1 MQAKNSIDFQKN
13 NTPFFRYKEE
23 PSPPIDASFTN
34 FPIPSAK
41 DLYYKIIEHG
51 SYELVSALSLD
62 EIKSSTQCDIESLC
76 ETINI
81 EVLSNS
87 LTYYTFY
94 FKHSDLTPEALA
106 LREQFYTSLND
117 LRRALFNQEKLFLDD
132 TSLSFHFS
140 STETYDFLANGQKST
155 IPNTYRALC
164 IYDFIIEDLYLHN
177 LSRKDSDYK
186 NSLISDYLSIHNIQ
200 FDGLGW
206 NYAFEVSKK
215 FQQCLKDITCDRKAA
230 GLLKGSFEET
240 FRGSEFDRGVMHII
254 PLTANAYLSEKPNSN
269 RLNNY
274 SHHYCSLIQYRY
286 LLNLKCLSLSLT
298 NEKKRSYEKM
308 DAKQEDFSH
317 LELKKEL
324 EQVKKQ
330 MAHWKD
336 FKNQP
341 MITKYERL
349 VDKIN
354 DMRRNAKRFEQ
365 GMWTSCYWEESI
377 LKNEQK
383 DKILFIKA
391 LNTQVSERLFPKNF
405 AIAIQNEMTQ
415 LSNNMLM
422 LNRHNMY
429 HVNDSFRYN
438 EGYFLSIK
446 QADLAKCPLNNLLIY
461 TVNGLSY
468 LKNTDL
474 VPQLLSNTT
483 FFETK
488 KPCEWVTFLE
498 NKQMVTDDLKRYIWE
513 KAIWP
518 KVNELQKQ
526 DAFLGGNYLPIEILG
541 IIITLFVKILEQE
554 NLVNLNSYLRKVI
567 F

>member
-1 MQAKNSIDFQKN
+1 MQEKNSVDFQKN
-13 NTPFFRYKEE
+13 NTAFFQLKEE
-23 PSPPIDASFTN
+23 PSPPIDASFMD

-41 DLYYKIIEHG
+41 DLYYKILERDN
-51 SYELVSALSLD
+51 YELVSALSLD
-62 EIKSSTQCDIESLC
+62 EIKSSMRCDIESLC

-81 EVLSNS
+81 EVLPNS

-94 FKHSDLTPEALA
+94 FKHSELTPEVLA
-106 LREQFYTSLND
+106 LREQFFTLLND

-132 TSLSFHFS
+132 NTSLSFHFS
-140 STETYDFLANGQKST
+140 STEKYGFVVNGQQST
-155 IPNTYRALC
+155 IPNAYRALC
-164 IYDFIIEDLYLHN
+164 IYDFIVEDLYLHN

-206 NYAFEVSKK
+206 NYTCEVSKK

-230 GLLKGSFEET
+230 GLLKASFGKN
-240 FRGSEFDRGVMHII
+240 FRDIEFDRGVMHII
-254 PLTANAYLSEKPNSN
+254 PLTANACLSQKPNSN

-286 LLNLKCLSLSLT
+286 LLDLKCLSLSLT
-298 NEKKRSYEKM
+298 NEKK
-308 DAKQEDFSH
+308 DAKQVDFSH
-317 LELKKEL
+317 LELKNEL

-341 MITKYERL
+341 MIKKYERL

-354 DMRRNAKRFEQ
+354 DMRRNAKCSEP
-365 GMWTSCYWEESI
+365 GMWTSCYWEEGA

-383 DKILFIKA
+383 DKILCIKA
-391 LNTQVSERLFPKNF
+391 LNTQVSERLFPRNV

-422 LNRHNMY
+422 FNRHNLFNP
-429 HVNDSFRYN
+429 NDSSRYK

-446 QADLAKCPLNNLLIY
+446 QEDLAKCPLNNLLIY
-461 TVNGLSY
+461 SENGTVY

-474 VPQLLSNTT
+474 VPQLLSNNT

-488 KPCEWVTFLE
+488 KPCEWMEFLR
-498 NKQMVTDDLKRYIWE
+498 NNQMDTDALKRYIWQ

-518 KVNELQKQ
+518 KVNALQKH
-526 DAFLGGNYLPIEILG
+526 DAFLGNNFLPIEILG

-554 NLVNLNSYLRKVI
+554 NWVSYPRQNALFI
-567 F
+567 